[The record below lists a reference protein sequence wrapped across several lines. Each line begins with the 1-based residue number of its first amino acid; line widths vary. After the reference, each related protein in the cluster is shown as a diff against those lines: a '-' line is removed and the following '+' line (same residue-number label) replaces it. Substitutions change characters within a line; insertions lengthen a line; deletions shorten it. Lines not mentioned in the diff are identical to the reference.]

1 MTILN
6 KFKFFVIISII
17 FFAISGLY
25 AQSSSSVK
33 NDSLR
38 FEILM
43 SNRMLNDIHLD
54 IKFIESLE
62 ITSNN
67 LIMLSST
74 NKFYLLGWG
83 GIKPIGQKLADTV
96 SSFAYTPDGYLMVV
110 RNKEL
115 CYVDSIGN
123 LAKIRTLPSRSLNIT
138 EGKNAMYFF
147 DHNKNK
153 QKYSLY
159 KLAKGSSKFD
169 TLVLVPS
176 PITAVAEVNKYILFS
191 VGNALFYFNPKNKD
205 LVALTALEKDKEIKS
220 IAVDTINDIIYY
232 STAQSIYALK
242 DSKFIIVT
250 EEIGGMLKCYMNGL
264 LVFNPE
270 RKLLIRITGLDNIL
284 SSKITEVKRKVYDKN
299 LPEPLTNST
308 IINLVKEKLSDDKI
322 INIINNYKVD
332 FNISTNSIIDL
343 TNKNVSSA
351 VIEAMAKA
359 METK

>member
-6 KFKFFVIISII
+6 KLKFVLVITIV
-17 FFAISGLY
+17 FFAINKLS
-25 AQSSSSVK
+25 AQSTPPAN
-33 NDSLR
+33 NDPLR

-43 SNRMLNDIHLD
+43 SSRMLNEIHLD
-54 IKFIESLE
+54 VKFIESLE

-67 LIMLSST
+67 LIMLSSS

-110 RNKEL
+110 RNNEL
-115 CYVDSIGN
+115 CYVDTTGN
-123 LAKIRTLPSRSLNIT
+123 LAKVRNLPSRSLIIA
-138 EGKNAMYFF
+138 EGKNSMYFF
-147 DHNKNK
+147 DRNKNK
-153 QKYSLY
+153 QKYPLY
-159 KLAKGSSKFD
+159 KLAKGGSKFD

-176 PITAVAEVNKYILFS
+176 PIASVAEVNKFILFS
-191 VGNALFYFNPKNKD
+191 IDNALFYFNPKNKD
-205 LVALTALEKDKEIKS
+205 LVALTALEKGKEIKS
-220 IAVDTINDIIYY
+220 IAVDTINNIIYY

-242 DSKFIIVT
+242 DSKFITVT

-264 LVFNPE
+264 LVFNPD
-270 RKLLIRITGLDNIL
+270 KKSLIRITGLENIL
-284 SSKITEVKRKVYDKN
+284 SLKLKEAKTNVYDKK

-322 INIINNYKVD
+322 INIINNYKVN
-332 FNISTNSIIDL
+332 FNMSTNSIIAL
-343 TNKNVSSA
+343 TNQNVSSA